1 MSGFN
6 VIVSLVGHRFTHVT
20 VVTRSV
26 RIIVLTYQ
34 AFVTGLESISIEYVP
49 LKFTICCALYVC
61 VCVFISAFRMQ
72 ETKLTD
78 ENEYEKRGV
87 IGLTASRL
95 SNLGGIEG
103 WD

>member
-20 VVTRSV
+20 AVTRSV

-49 LKFTICCALYVC
+49 LKFTICCALYT
-61 VCVFISAFRMQ
+61 CVFISAFCMK